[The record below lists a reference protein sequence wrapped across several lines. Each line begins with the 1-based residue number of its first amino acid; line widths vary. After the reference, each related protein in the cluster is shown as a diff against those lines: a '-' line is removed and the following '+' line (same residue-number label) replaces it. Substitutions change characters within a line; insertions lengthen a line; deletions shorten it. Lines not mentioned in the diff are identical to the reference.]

1 MTEQTKNREF
11 TLKEKILLIILT
23 GILLGVAYYYLVDVP
38 VRAELERCAN
48 EKANLEIDLGLV
60 NRKLQTLRDMKEEL
74 EAIEASGDVSMMSSY
89 NGSKE
94 EIRLL
99 NDVLSQT
106 KDYSI
111 SFASVSRNGD
121 QIRRNFSL
129 QFVAE
134 DYNTMSNILAGLA
147 KSPYRCLVADVQ
159 CSRNNRYYAY
169 DYTDYTVSLT
179 ATFFET
185 MVGGEPDAG
194 LPADKK

>member
-1 MTEQTKNREF
+1 MKSLSREF
-11 TLKEKILLIILT
+11 SVKEKILLIILT

-48 EKANLEIDLGLV
+48 EKADLEIELEKV
-60 NRKLQTLRDMKEEL
+60 NRKLKTLREMKEEL

-99 NDVLSQT
+99 NDVLSQA

-129 QFVAE
+129 QFTAE
-134 DYNTMSNILAGLA
+134 NYDTMARILAGLA

-159 CSRNNRYYAY
+159 CSRNTRYYAY
-169 DYTDYTVSLT
+169 DFTDYNVSLT
-179 ATFFET
+179 ATFYET

-194 LPADKK
+194 LPPDKK